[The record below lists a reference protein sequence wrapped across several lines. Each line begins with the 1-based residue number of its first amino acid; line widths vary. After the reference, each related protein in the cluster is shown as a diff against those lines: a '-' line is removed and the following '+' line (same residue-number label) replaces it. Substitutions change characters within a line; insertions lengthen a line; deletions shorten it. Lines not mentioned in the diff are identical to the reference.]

1 MAGARAGSSAIVP
14 GEEMDDDENFDEN
27 DPEEEQKS
35 DAPKRRS
42 SNKIRKRKTTLMNGL
57 RDVEESKPPDRGGRA
72 RVRICCEDPLSSKGA
87 MVFHTL
93 FGVAI
98 LASMA
103 VVTFESL
110 NHNGRV
116 HPTNMDPHVYRLLEL
131 IFTILFTLDLVTR
144 GLVADRYFVK
154 RRYPDTMESHPPF
167 FRDLLNFFDL
177 LSVMPLPIDLISGTL
192 LGKRPRPP
200 WIRLFSI
207 FRVLRIFKV
216 TRHFDGTKIIVKT
229 AQTSAAPIVVSC
241 FMLVSFMMVVSPIM
255 FLVEP
260 CLDEENCV
268 FTDGF
273 NTAYYLMITLTTV
286 GYGDQAPLTMGGRVV
301 AIAMMLSGALY
312 MAMPLAIIGSKFTE
326 AYSEHEEEKA
336 KRDPAWAEDQMRR
349 LQNVTRRRRRVRSL
363 HLGYQVAEELGELS
377 DLEENESAALSA
389 AKATGSINR
398 AMTTKQL
405 LLGALFEDS
414 GQLAIDINVLFGLN
428 YHETKEEELRQRLK
442 KEKTKDGV
450 NLGGA
455 FWATPDPFVKNDG
468 LTPDQLRKIE
478 LLKQGKAEITTM
490 HAMNEEYLKR
500 VEKALDRGTC
510 KDKTWLCTDV
520 PKSSKCAAYYHWFSL
535 MMTFLSIILFL
546 AETMPEYNEYRN
558 GGRNCKQVVKYHC
571 ENVYKRY
578 GPGGKDEDLS
588 FLWANRG
595 CFSTEQQVE
604 LFNNTYDLPSR
615 TGYYDENGNF
625 TEDTYGGCWE
635 PEPGFSDAKIKER
648 CDWPRPELGYMCKDG
663 IESILDAKFDPS
675 VIRKLDNQK
684 IVLRHETSIE
694 EETWKYDDENEV
706 WVIDNPG
713 KWKSVN
719 ALNIIRQFGE
729 VPTHRVPRNSME
741 READYLKAKAI
752 LAGVSQSLAGVSGG
766 TKNFVDPFDVDWAN
780 DDIIGD
786 RRLNVCSREQCVDNG
801 SEDWSRLFLI
811 AEWIF
816 AAWFVIEIF
825 LRIFSARELKVY
837 FTTISNVFD
846 IGAVCISIGEV
857 VMIPTLIGESGY
869 EVWGSGADP
878 GVMRFLRILVTIR
891 FITMQR
897 HFSGLK
903 VISMTVK
910 KVAGKMKIPIFF
922 FFIFAVVFAS
932 IFYVIE
938 SGNLM
943 IDCKEGDPFPKRPI
957 DVLSESRETIDDWI
971 FNTTGLEAPNPKTNA
986 LKWQS
991 LGMDWYNTRHGECR
1005 YCPEDVWVNPLDHG
1019 LNYSTISKYNSSCKA
1034 WVRASGQGG
1043 DILAEPKVI
1052 DMVDAVWCM
1061 IVTMTTVGYGVYYPT
1076 QAAGKATSLVAALF
1090 GSFYM
1095 AMPLTI
1101 VGTDFYDIY
1110 KDVQREDDVMK
1121 EKVDKLFQKTK
1132 KKTKIVVDG
1141 QLSLSQ
1147 VSKLKLRGL
1156 AARDRVREMGL
1167 HPDEIKDA
1175 FGYIDAVEALA
1186 ENHGPSALRDF
1197 EGRHFEMMKLMSK
1210 HLIHRK
1216 TGLSQ
1221 ADITKAMKDLEKKS
1235 LKA

>member
-1 MAGARAGSSAIVP
+1 
-14 GEEMDDDENFDEN
+14 
-27 DPEEEQKS
+27 
-35 DAPKRRS
+35 
-42 SNKIRKRKTTLMNGL
+42 
-57 RDVEESKPPDRGGRA
+57 
-72 RVRICCEDPLSSKGA
+72 
-87 MVFHTL
+87 
-93 FGVAI
+93 
-98 LASMA
+98 
-103 VVTFESL
+103 
-110 NHNGRV
+110 
-116 HPTNMDPHVYRLLEL
+116 
-131 IFTILFTLDLVTR
+131 
-144 GLVADRYFVK
+144 
-154 RRYPDTMESHPPF
+154 
-167 FRDLLNFFDL
+167 
-177 LSVMPLPIDLISGTL
+177 MPLLF
-192 LGKRPRPP
+192 PP
-200 WIRLFSI
+200 HHI
-207 FRVLRIFKV
+207 
-216 TRHFDGTKIIVKT
+216 
-229 AQTSAAPIVVSC
+229 Q
-241 FMLVSFMMVVSPIM
+241 
-255 FLVEP
+255 
-260 CLDEENCV
+260 
-268 FTDGF
+268 
-273 NTAYYLMITLTTV
+273 
-286 GYGDQAPLTMGGRVV
+286 
-301 AIAMMLSGALY
+301 
-312 MAMPLAIIGSKFTE
+312 
-326 AYSEHEEEKA
+326 
-336 KRDPAWAEDQMRR
+336 
-349 LQNVTRRRRRVRSL
+349 
-363 HLGYQVAEELGELS
+363 
-377 DLEENESAALSA
+377 
-389 AKATGSINR
+389 
-398 AMTTKQL
+398 
-405 LLGALFEDS
+405 
-414 GQLAIDINVLFGLN
+414 
-428 YHETKEEELRQRLK
+428 
-442 KEKTKDGV
+442 
-450 NLGGA
+450 
-455 FWATPDPFVKNDG
+455 
-468 LTPDQLRKIE
+468 
-478 LLKQGKAEITTM
+478 
-490 HAMNEEYLKR
+490 
-500 VEKALDRGTC
+500 
-510 KDKTWLCTDV
+510 
-520 PKSSKCAAYYHWFSL
+520 
-535 MMTFLSIILFL
+535 
-546 AETMPEYNEYRN
+546 
-558 GGRNCKQVVKYHC
+558 GRNCKQVVKYHC

-625 TEDTYGGCWE
+625 MEDTYGGCWE

-752 LAGVSQSLAGVSGG
+752 LAGVSQSLVGV
-766 TKNFVDPFDVDWAN
+766 KNFVDPFDVDWAN

-825 LRIFSARELKVY
+825 LRIFSARDLKVY

-957 DVLSESRETIDDWI
+957 DVLSESRKTIDDWI
-971 FNTTGLEAPNPKTNA
+971 LNTTGLEAPNPETNA

-1175 FGYIDAVEALA
+1175 FGYIDAVEAVSVSKCFCLLLYFGAKGRQSYELTLSLSLSIYLFVCFFLVFPPSLGPIQLA